1 MKNPPLLCQALKF
14 GSLFG
19 IISSIILT
27 VQEHLELLLCVMDF
41 SMHASWICLFFWR
54 SIEQNTIIGR
64 QFLYNIVLASATCHH
79 ESVTGIRMSSP
90 S

>member
-14 GSLFG
+14 GGLFG

-41 SMHASWICLFFWR
+41 PSMHPGYVSFF
-54 SIEQNTIIGR
+54 GK
-64 QFLYNIVLASATCHH
+64 V
-79 ESVTGIRMSSP
+79 
-90 S
+90 

>member
-54 SIEQNTIIGR
+54 SIEQNTIIGK
-64 QFLYNIVLASATCHH
+64 QWLYNLVLASATHQDQSATC
-79 ESVTGIRMSSP
+79 ILKSP
-90 S
+90 PS